1 MLFNNAVVDF
11 MMLHMAQHKS
21 VSVQNNTRVIVPQ
34 FITSFNVDEITAERI
49 IQRNM
54 QDWSKDYNIL
64 GFNYTLKK
72 Q

>member
-1 MLFNNAVVDF
+1 MLFNNAVVDL

-21 VSVQNNTRVIVPQ
+21 VLVQNNTRVIVPQ

-54 QDWSKDYNIL
+54 
-64 GFNYTLKK
+64 
-72 Q
+72 